1 MVSIDYSLILVI
13 LNFIV
18 LMWLLNK
25 FIFQNVRKFLEKRQE
40 KIASELKETEVA
52 RVEAQDLVS
61 QKKEELKK
69 ADFEIR
75 EEKKRVIDKAEG
87 QANQIL
93 DEAKS
98 REKEI
103 LQETKKE
110 LLSQKDGVISG
121 ISDEVVALVA
131 KVSEKII
138 AQRLDKDADTKL
150 IKKIISQGI

>member
-25 FIFQNVRKFLEKRQE
+25 FIFQNVKKFLEKRQE

-52 RVEAQDLVS
+52 RVKAQELVS
-61 QKKEELKK
+61 QKEDELKK

-75 EEKKRVIDKAEG
+75 EEKKRVLDKAEG
-87 QANQIL
+87 QAHQIL
-93 DEAKS
+93 SEAKS
-98 REKEI
+98 REKAI
-103 LQETKKE
+103 LQESKQE
-110 LLSQKDGVISG
+110 LLSQKDGVISS

-138 AQRLDKDADTKL
+138 GQKLDKDADAQL
-150 IKKIISQGI
+150 IKKLIAEGI